1 MIYNI
6 LKTVGPEAIL
16 INHFSLFDTMD
27 VFNKFTG
34 NAIRSFET
42 TDAASIENILN
53 RTRIAFNAFESIT
66 DEDKIQ
72 ALQKMM
78 DSVIHDHEILSTLI
92 SEETG
97 KPISL
102 SLEEIQR
109 TEIIIN
115 AAIRVLQD
123 GFCGAPNSALIPPLV
138 NYSVQKKFSRGT
150 VAATVDYG
158 NPLFSSAL
166 RICASIATGNSLL
179 LFPSL
184 LAPSPSLKLISYL
197 DGTPLSQYT
206 VQPVLNGEKDI
217 LDTMVSKAVN
227 IQDSWKLVFSR
238 RQFRHFE
245 TLEHFDSMGGSRYSI
260 IWKDAD
266 LDGAAESIAAS
277 LFNSYGG
284 NYVRSMKVIIHND
297 VFEYIV
303 NRFSELLLSMKVGDP
318 LGPDTEIGPMISGSI
333 VSKTSEILQTETVS
347 GSFPLMDL
355 NIKDPFIHPVL
366 LDATGSSGKLTDDG
380 VFGPVISVYK
390 VDSLQEIVDMYG
402 FKAEGGNCSLYTS
415 DINIA
420 KSLFERSRFSSLNV
434 NREPFTVPEDF
445 RKIFFS
451 ELVSRLYTRESTLN
465 L

>member
-6 LKTVGPEAIL
+6 PKTVGSEAIL

-27 VFNKFTG
+27 VFNKYTG
-34 NAIRSFET
+34 NVIRSCET

-53 RTRIAFNAFESIT
+53 RSRIAFNAFKNIT
-66 DEDKIQ
+66 EEDKIQ

-78 DSVIHDHEILSTLI
+78 DSVKQDRDILSTI
-92 SEETG
+92 IAEETG

-115 AAIRVLQD
+115 AAIRVLRD
-123 GFCGAPNSALIPPLV
+123 GFCRVPNSALTLPTI
-138 NYSVQKKFSRGT
+138 NYSIHKKFSRGT

-184 LAPSPSLKLISYL
+184 LVPSPSLKLISYL
-197 DGTPLSQYT
+197 DGTPLPQYT
-206 VQPVLNGEKDI
+206 VQPVLNGEKEI

-227 IQDSWKLVFSR
+227 IHDSWKLVFSR

-245 TLEHFDSMGGSRYSI
+245 TLEHFESRGGNRYAI

-266 LDGAAESIAAS
+266 LDSAAESVAAS

-284 NYVRSMKVIIHND
+284 NYIRSMKVITHND

-303 NRFSELLLSMKVGDP
+303 NRFSELLPSMKVGDP
-318 LGPDTEIGPMISGSI
+318 LDPDTEIGPMISGSI
-333 VSKTSEILQTETVS
+333 VSGTSEILQTETVS
-347 GSFPLMDL
+347 GSFPLIDL

-366 LDATGSSGKLTDDG
+366 LDGTVSSGKLTDDG

-402 FKAEGGNCSLYTS
+402 VKAEGGNCSLYTS

-420 KSLFERSRFSSLNV
+420 KSLFERSGFSSLNV

-451 ELVSRLYTRESTLN
+451 ELDSSLYTGESTLN